1 MEADTQH
8 TLDAGEERRGVAV
21 GRLGEVYPGYT
32 RVDVVYS
39 ADDDGDSV
47 GCFFF
52 FVQDRIKAFQRVCW
66 GVER

>member
-52 FVQDRIKAFQRVCW
+52 LFRIV
-66 GVER
+66 